1 MLEIKSI
8 EFEALKYLPKSS
20 VAIEKYKARYP
31 SIAPFQMNEYE
42 LKRINKRRITKLNDR
57 RAKVNIQIMA
67 GASIKKRENFGIY
80 SFQKTNSKTAF
91 ATKVGAKFGET
102 GFGKAPNRICQPVGL
117 ANAPT

>member
-67 GASIKKRENFGIY
+67 GASIKKREILGIY
-80 SFQKTNSKTAF
+80 SFQKPT
-91 ATKVGAKFGET
+91 TKAACAANVGTRFG
-102 GFGKAPNRICQPVGL
+102 
-117 ANAPT
+117 